1 MQAYFRTALVV
12 IAAILASC
20 ATVPGE
26 NKDIVVSGEAAE
38 GPGVFSG
45 ERGEIVFFADDE
57 ASAPGGD
64 AGTGQA
70 PRQPAAADWKEFEAF
85 KRWLKARE
93 EQDDDYREF
102 LQWRQFEAYKTWQQK
117 P

>member
-1 MQAYFRTALVV
+1 MQANLRTVLVM

-20 ATVPGE
+20 ATVPAE
-26 NKDIVVSGEAAE
+26 KTDFAVSGEEAQ

-45 ERGEIVFFADDE
+45 ERGEIVFFADE
-57 ASAPGGD
+57 SASAPGGAGTVQTTRQQD
-64 AGTGQA
+64 AG
-70 PRQPAAADWKEFEAF
+70 DWEEFEAF

-93 EQDDDYREF
+93 TQEDDYREF
-102 LQWRQFEAYKTWQQK
+102 LQWRQFEAYKAWQQK

>member
-1 MQAYFRTALVV
+1 MQAYLRTALVM

-20 ATVPGE
+20 AAVPAE
-26 NKDIVVSGEAAE
+26 KKDIVVSGEAAE

-45 ERGEIVFFADDE
+45 ERGEIVFFADDPVP
-57 ASAPGGD
+57 APGGD
-64 AGTGQA
+64 ADSVRA
-70 PRQPAAADWKEFEAF
+70 PRQPVAADWEEFEAF

-93 EQDDDYREF
+93 MQDDDYREF